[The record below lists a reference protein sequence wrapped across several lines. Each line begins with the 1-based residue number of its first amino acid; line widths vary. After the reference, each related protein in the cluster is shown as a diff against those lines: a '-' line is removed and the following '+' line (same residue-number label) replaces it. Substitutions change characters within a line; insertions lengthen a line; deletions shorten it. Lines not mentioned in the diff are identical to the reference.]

1 MDRKEGLE
9 DIALRV
15 RELLADDPDAGGE
28 IRRTRS
34 AVLATVE
41 RRKVSSRLRRWSPG
55 VHRRRS
61 LLLAISASVAAGAAA
76 LWIWT
81 RPPTFAIGEAR
92 PGALGDVVEAGNGRV
107 VPVAFSDGS
116 TLVLRDGGR
125 IRVLSLD
132 AAAARVLVEDGVVD
146 ATIVH
151 RQARKTR
158 WEFEVG
164 SYRVTVTG
172 TKFRIAFRA
181 AERSLRLSTEAG
193 RVVVAG
199 GCLEEPVTVSAGES
213 LAPSCAPREG
223 PAADETAVVPPAPLD
238 VAPTDAAPTVKP
250 NQIER
255 WRQLL
260 AAGRLLDGLRA
271 AERASFDQIC
281 RVATEKELL
290 ALADA
295 GRFFGPAKRAATALI
310 ALRQR
315 FPGSPDAG
323 TAAFTLGRIA
333 FESDHAYGKAADWFE
348 TYMREQPRGPLMGDA
363 FGRLMEAR
371 LHSGDGAGA
380 RASAQQ
386 YLRRFPGGP
395 YSSEARG
402 ILSK

>member
-1 MDRKEGLE
+1 M
-9 DIALRV
+9 
-15 RELLADDPDAGGE
+15 LLA
-28 IRRTRS
+28 
-34 AVLATVE
+34 L
-41 RRKVSSRLRRWSPG
+41 
-55 VHRRRS
+55 
-61 LLLAISASVAAGAAA
+61 SASVAAGAAA

-81 RPPTFAIGEAR
+81 RPPTFEIGEAR
-92 PGALGDVVEAGNGRV
+92 PGGLGDVVEASDGRV
-107 VPVAFSDGS
+107 VPVSFSDGS
-116 TLVLRDGGR
+116 ALVLRDGGR
-125 IRVLSLD
+125 IRVLTLD
-132 AAAARVLVEDGVVD
+132 AAAARVLVEAGVVD
-146 ATIVH
+146 ASIVH

-164 SYRVTVTG
+164 PYRVTVTG

-181 AERSLRLSTEAG
+181 GDGSLRVSTESG
-193 RVVVAG
+193 QVVVAG
-199 GCLEEPVTVSAGES
+199 GCLEAPATVGAGEN
-213 LAPSCAPREG
+213 LETSCAPRQG
-223 PAADETAVVPPAPLD
+223 PAPDETALVPAP
-238 VAPTDAAPTVKP
+238 PPDATPTVKT
-250 NQIER
+250 NQLNQLER

-271 AERASFDQIC
+271 AERASFDQVC

-295 GRFFGPAKRAATALI
+295 GRFFGPPKRAVAALI

-333 FESDHAYGKAADWFE
+333 FENGHDYGKAADWFE
-348 TYMREQPRGPLMGDA
+348 TYMQEQPRGPLMGDA

>member
-9 DIALRV
+9 DIARRV
-15 RELLADDPDAGGE
+15 REVLADDPDAGDE
-28 IRRTRS
+28 LRRTRS
-34 AVLATVE
+34 AVLGKVE
-41 RRKVSSRLRRWSPG
+41 RRKMTSRFLRWSPG
-55 VHRRRS
+55 VPRRRS

-92 PGALGDVVEAGNGRV
+92 PGELGDVVEASDGRV
-107 VPVAFSDGS
+107 VPVSFSDGS

-125 IRVLSLD
+125 IRVL
-132 AAAARVLVEDGVVD
+132 
-146 ATIVH
+146 I
-151 RQARKTR
+151 
-158 WEFEVG
+158 
-164 SYRVTVTG
+164 
-172 TKFRIAFRA
+172 
-181 AERSLRLSTEAG
+181 AG
-193 RVVVAG
+193 RGRRPGAG
-199 GCLEEPVTVSAGES
+199 GGRRRGRHHRSSPGPQDEMGVRGGPVPRDGDRHEVPDRVPCRRWVAAGVDRSGPGRGRGRVPGSARHGRRGRES
-213 LAPSCAPREG
+213 GAVLRAPRRSRG
-223 PAADETAVVPPAPLD
+223 RRDGAWCRRRRRTPRRRSANQ
-238 VAPTDAAPTVKP
+238 P

-271 AERASFDQIC
+271 AERASFDQVC

-295 GRFFGPAKRAATALI
+295 GRFFGPSKRAVAALT

-333 FESDHAYGKAADWFE
+333 FESDHDYGKAADWFE
-348 TYMREQPRGPLMGDA
+348 TYMQEQPRGPLMGDA